1 MKKLFAL
8 LVTAFLTIN
17 ITFAQTHIKLIVG
30 IVVEQMRFDFLTRYW
45 DKYSD
50 NGFKRLLNSGTVF
63 YNAGFDYLNINSATS
78 YTNIATGT
86 HPYIHGIIGKQ
97 WYDRSHDKII
107 NCVYDPETVTI
118 GTKRMETAGSPN
130 KVMAYTF
137 SDQLSL
143 STLGQSQI
151 VVIAPDK
158 QAAILSGGKFADYV
172 LWFDDKSG
180 KWITSSY
187 YTKSTMQ
194 LPQWVK
200 DFNKLHL
207 PAVYLRNTWNTT
219 LPLDKYTESMPDATI
234 TEKGLAGQ
242 TTFPYNLALLKSKTQ
257 NKYDLLQHTPFFNT
271 FTKDLAINA
280 IVNLKLGKDDIPD
293 YLFISF
299 QANSNIS
306 KVFGIRSV
314 EIEDSYLKLDK
325 DISHLL
331 QTLDDLVG
339 KGNYIIFLTSDRGAC
354 DNPNMLKN
362 MGQQVNYFQ
371 TRANQVLLDAYL
383 RAVYQQSGLVEKIL
397 ENQIYLN
404 QQWIDRNHIDPLD
417 IQRLAADL
425 FMQIK
430 SVQIAV
436 PTQVLLTG
444 SFSSGMLYYAYHS
457 YYPGRS
463 GDILFTLS
471 SNSFLET
478 QDAFLPSFS
487 ECYCHD
493 NNNNHL
499 PLIFYGGQIPHRSV
513 YRHVDITSIAPTLS
527 ALLKMQLPQN
537 ATAPVL
543 SEVMV
548 MR

>member
-1 MKKLFAL
+1 MKKFCSLIVFMML
-8 LVTAFLTIN
+8 ISLS
-17 ITFAQTHIKLIVG
+17 FAQGTAKLVVG

-50 NGFKRLLNSGTVF
+50 NGFKRLFREGTVF
-63 YNAGFDYLNINSATS
+63 YNAGYDYLNINSATS

-86 HPYIHGIIGKQ
+86 HPFIHGIIGPQ
-97 WYDRSHDKII
+97 WYDRLHDKIV

-118 GTKRMETAGSPN
+118 GTKRMETAGSPR

-143 STLGQSQI
+143 STLGQSKI
-151 VVIAPDK
+151 VVIASDM

-172 LWFDDKSG
+172 VWFDKGSG

-200 DFNKLHL
+200 DFNKLNL
-207 PAVYLRNTWNTT
+207 PAVYLNNTWNTS
-219 LPLDKYTESMPDATI
+219 LPISQYTESLPDATI
-234 TEKGLAGQ
+234 TEKGIAGK
-242 TTFPYNLALLKSKTQ
+242 TVFPYSLAQLKSRVQ
-257 NKYDLLQHTPFFNT
+257 NKYDLLMHTPFFNT

-280 IVNLKLGKDDIPD
+280 IVNLGLGKDNAPD
-293 YLFISF
+293 YLLVSF

-306 KVFGIRSV
+306 KFFGIRSV
-314 EIEDSYLKLDK
+314 EIEDAYLKLDK
-325 DISHLL
+325 DLSHLL

-339 KGNYIIFLTSDRGAC
+339 KGNYIVFLTSDRGAC
-354 DNPNMLKN
+354 DNPNTLRN
-362 MGQQVNYFQ
+362 LGQEVNYFQ
-371 TRANQVLLDAYL
+371 TRPTAVLLDSYL
-383 RAVYQQSGLVEKIL
+383 RAIYRQSGLVTKIID
-397 ENQIYLN
+397 NQIYLN
-404 QQWIDRNHIDPLD
+404 QQWIDRHKIDPLQ
-417 IQRLAADL
+417 IQRLAADF
-425 FMQIK
+425 FMQVK
-430 SVQIAV
+430 TVQIAV
-436 PTQVLLTG
+436 PTQILLNN
-444 SFSSGMLYYAYHS
+444 SFSSGLLYYAYHS

-463 GDILFTLS
+463 GDILFTLT

-478 QDAFLPSFS
+478 QDAMLPSYS
-487 ECYCHD
+487 ECYCND

-499 PLIFYGGQIPHRSV
+499 PLIFYGAGIKHNQV

-527 ALLKMQLPQN
+527 ALLHIQLPQN

-543 SEVMV
+543 GEVMK
-548 MR
+548 

>member
-1 MKKLFAL
+1 MKNL
-8 LVTAFLTIN
+8 LTVLSFIILSLT
-17 ITFAQTHIKLIVG
+17 TSFAQSQVKLIVG

-50 NGFKRLLNSGTVF
+50 NGFKRLFREGTVF
-63 YNAGFDYLNINSATS
+63 YNAGYDYLNINSATS

-86 HPYIHGIIGKQ
+86 HPYIHGIIGSQ
-97 WYDRSHDKII
+97 WYDRTHGTIV

-118 GTKRMETAGSPN
+118 GTKQMETAGSPR
-130 KVMAYTF
+130 KIMAYTF

-151 VVIAPDK
+151 VVIAPQK
-158 QAAILSGGKFADYV
+158 EAAILSGGHFADYV
-172 LWFDDKSG
+172 LWFDDHSG

-187 YTKSTMQ
+187 YTQSTME

-200 DFNKLHL
+200 DFNALRL
-207 PAVYLRNTWNTT
+207 PATYLNNTWTT
-219 LPLDKYTESMPDATI
+219 SLPINQYTESLPDATI
-234 TEKGLAGQ
+234 TEKGIAGQ
-242 TTFPYNLALLKSKTQ
+242 TTFPYNLQVLKTKVQ
-257 NKYDLLQHTPFFNT
+257 NRYDLLQHTPFFNT
-271 FTKDLAINA
+271 YTKDLALNA
-280 IVNLKLGKDDIPD
+280 IINLGLGKDNIPD
-293 YLFISF
+293 YLLISF

-314 EIEDSYLKLDK
+314 EIEDAYLKLDK
-325 DISHLL
+325 DLSHLL
-331 QTLDDLVG
+331 QTLDDIVG
-339 KGNYIIFLTSDRGAC
+339 RDNYVVFLTSDRGAC

-362 MGQQVNYFQ
+362 LGQEVYFFQ

-383 RAVYQQSGLVEKIL
+383 RAIYRQTGLVDKIL
-397 ENQIYLN
+397 DNQIYLN
-404 QQWIDRNHIDPLD
+404 QQWIDRSRTDPLE
-417 IQRLAADL
+417 IQRLAADF

-430 SVQIAV
+430 AVQIAV
-436 PTQVLLTG
+436 PTQLLMNN
-444 SFSSGMLYYAYHS
+444 SFSSDLLYYAYHS

-463 GDILFTLS
+463 GDIIFTLS
-471 SNSFLET
+471 SNAFLET
-478 QDAFLPSFS
+478 QDGFLPSFS
-487 ECYCHD
+487 QCYCND

-499 PLIFYGGQIPHRSV
+499 PLIFFGGGIPHRSV

-527 ALLKMQLPQN
+527 ALLKIQLPQN

-543 SEVMV
+543 DEVMV